1 MTIRHLRIFLSV
13 CKNGFNTTKAAEDL
27 HLSQPAVS
35 LAIKELE
42 DYYGVRLFDR
52 IGRRLSITDA
62 GRRFLDY
69 ASHIISLFDDL
80 ERSMQN
86 WDSFGLLRIGAS
98 ITIGSQFLPGYVKAF
113 NTRCPGIDLRVL
125 VTTSDELEEKLLSN
139 ELDLA
144 LIEGVSH
151 EGSLISEEYMEDS
164 LTVICPPDI
173 GFRQGQV
180 ISVEEFKAQ
189 KFLLREPGSGTREI
203 FDRTVEQAGFSVTP
217 IWEAMST
224 TALIN
229 AVTSGI
235 GISVIPRRMAVAAL
249 RRGDVISISV
259 DGLSFKRKFHIVY
272 HKEKF
277 LTPSAKAFIELCRNY
292 ELDYPLPDYR

>member
-217 IWEAMST
+217 MWEAMST

-292 ELDYPLPDYR
+292 ELDYPLPEYR

>member
-1 MTIRHLRIFLSV
+1 M
-13 CKNGFNTTKAAEDL
+13 
-27 HLSQPAVS
+27 
-35 LAIKELE
+35 
-42 DYYGVRLFDR
+42 
-52 IGRRLSITDA
+52 
-62 GRRFLDY
+62 
-69 ASHIISLFDDL
+69 
-80 ERSMQN
+80 
-86 WDSFGLLRIGAS
+86 
-98 ITIGSQFLPGYVKAF
+98 
-113 NTRCPGIDLRVL
+113 
-125 VTTSDELEEKLLSN
+125 
-139 ELDLA
+139 
-144 LIEGVSH
+144 
-151 EGSLISEEYMEDS
+151 
-164 LTVICPPDI
+164 
-173 GFRQGQV
+173 
-180 ISVEEFKAQ
+180 EEFKAQ